1 MKGVWLARSR
11 LILDLLEHL
20 PHVGEAKFPGVVLPE
35 YMKLATGDLIPF
47 DTVLFGVERAH
58 VRDKPACQVKAR

>member
-47 DTVLFGVERAH
+47 G
-58 VRDKPACQVKAR
+58 PQVVKSLKSWSG